1 MTALVHGEFRADVR
15 APEFIVLPADMTR
28 DDGHRIIAAATEL
41 HHLATELAKAGA

>member
-1 MTALVHGEFRADVR
+1 MTLVHPERDPNLR

-41 HHLATELAKAGA
+41 TDLATELAKAGA